1 MSDLQ
6 NVPRPALW
14 LGLAGLIPF
23 VGLALICWLPGNLE
37 DDHIQWAAPL
47 LTGYGVVI
55 LSFMGGCRW
64 GMAAAG
70 LGEGANVNALAIS
83 VLPAL
88 YAWVVA
94 LLPDMQAQALLAI
107 GLLGLLAAD
116 LRLTKTG
123 GAPSW
128 WPSLRWPLSLGAAG
142 SLFAGA
148 LAAV

>member
-1 MSDLQ
+1 MSVFL

-23 VGLALICWLPGNLE
+23 AGLAVLLWLAPAE
-37 DDHIQWAAPL
+37 REWASPM

-64 GMAAAG
+64 GLAAAG
-70 LGEGANVNALAIS
+70 MGDGTSVKMLTIS
-83 VLPAL
+83 VVPAL
-88 YAWVVA
+88 YAWIVA
-94 LLPDMQAQALLAI
+94 LLPDADAQVLLA
-107 GLLGLLAAD
+107 LGLLVLLTAD
-116 LRLTKTG
+116 LILARNG

-128 WPSLRWPLSLGAAG
+128 WPALRWPLSVGASG

-148 LAAV
+148 LALA